1 MDSPRK
7 RGGGVWEQRRWK
19 VEFVPWVNLACFVG
33 GHVETVHYCP
43 EGHADSGGCG
53 VLSLS
58 EETQMHR
65 GNTGST

>member
-33 GHVETVHYCP
+33 GHVETVRYCP
-43 EGHADSGGCG
+43 EGHADSG
-53 VLSLS
+53 
-58 EETQMHR
+58 
-65 GNTGST
+65 